1 MLYKYIFNLKE
12 YKPVEYTIGLEFP
25 IVVARKET
33 LKMLLGAL
41 SIRTL
46 KAACT
51 NILNWKLMWW
61 KGRNRKQ
68 GT

>member
-12 YKPVEYTIGLEFP
+12 YKLVEYTIGLEFP
-25 IVVARKET
+25 IVEARKET

-46 KAACT
+46 KAVHT
-51 NILNWKLMWW
+51 NILN
-61 KGRNRKQ
+61 
-68 GT
+68 

>member
-46 KAACT
+46 KAVCT
-51 NILNWKLMWW
+51 NILN
-61 KGRNRKQ
+61 
-68 GT
+68 